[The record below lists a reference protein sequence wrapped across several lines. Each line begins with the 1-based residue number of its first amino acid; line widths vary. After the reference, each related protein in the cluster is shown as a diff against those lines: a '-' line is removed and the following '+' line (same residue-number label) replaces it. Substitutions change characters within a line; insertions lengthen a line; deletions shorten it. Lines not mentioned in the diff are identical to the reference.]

1 MYICAPCL
9 SHKPAD
15 VRLGVTYADIATH
28 WKPRKGGQQWPAH
41 ALVRESKHVIRQSMY
56 RAIMPRM
63 ADLLSNT
70 QTVSE
75 YVKDF
80 LPSSEVMEYLTVHV
94 YVVVTVLK

>member
-1 MYICAPCL
+1 
-9 SHKPAD
+9 
-15 VRLGVTYADIATH
+15 
-28 WKPRKGGQQWPAH
+28 
-41 ALVRESKHVIRQSMY
+41 
-56 RAIMPRM
+56 MPRM